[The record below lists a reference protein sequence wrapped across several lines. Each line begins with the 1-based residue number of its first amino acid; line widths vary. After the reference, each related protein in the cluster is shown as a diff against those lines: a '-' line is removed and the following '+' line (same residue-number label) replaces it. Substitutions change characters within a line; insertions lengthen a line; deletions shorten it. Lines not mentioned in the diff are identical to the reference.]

1 MSKFEENFQK
11 IAKELEA
18 LDKTFVIKGMPKEY
32 EGIWTPNNEIRL
44 WSIPRQSAEILR
56 LLVLIKQ
63 PKLILE
69 LGTSAGYSTIWLA
82 SGARHYGGKVYTIEL
97 AKPKIEIAKKYFK
110 KAGIA
115 KHIKKIE
122 GKISDVLRDWDK
134 KIDFVFLDADK
145 ENYLSYIKQ
154 LEPFLNNNAVIVA
167 DNASDYKDFM
177 KDYLIY
183 VITSDKYHSYLL
195 NIDHGLMVSVKLS

>member
-11 IAKELEA
+11 IVEELEA
-18 LDKTFVIKGMPKEY
+18 LDKTFVIKGSPKEY
-32 EGIWTPNNEIRL
+32 EKIWVPNNEIRL
-44 WSIPRQSAEILR
+44 WSIPRQSAEILKS
-56 LLVLIKQ
+56 LVLIKQ

-97 AKPKIEIAKKYFK
+97 TKPKIEIAKKYFQ
-110 KAGIA
+110 KAGVAENIEQL
-115 KHIKKIE
+115 E
-122 GKISDVLRDWDK
+122 GKIFDILSNWDK

-145 ENYLSYIKQ
+145 GNYISYIKQ
-154 LEPFLNNNAVIVA
+154 LEPSLSNNAVIVA
-167 DNASDYKDFM
+167 DNASDYRDLM

-183 VITSDKYHSYLL
+183 VTTSGKYHSYLL
-195 NIDHGLMVSVKLS
+195 NIDHGLMISVKLS

>member
-11 IAKELEA
+11 IAKELEV
-18 LDKTFVIKGMPKEY
+18 LDKTFVIKGIPKEY
-32 EGIWTPNNEIRL
+32 EGIWTPNNEVRL

-56 LLVLIKQ
+56 LLVSIKQ

-82 SGARHYGGKVYTIEL
+82 SAARHYGGKVYTIEL
-97 AKPKIEIAKKYFK
+97 TMPKIEMAKKYFQ
-110 KAGIA
+110 KAGVA
-115 KHIKKIE
+115 ENIE
-122 GKISDVLRDWDK
+122 QLEGRISDILSNWDK

-154 LEPFLNNNAVIVA
+154 FEPFLNNNAVIVA

-183 VITSDKYHSYLL
+183 IATSGKYYNYLL
-195 NIDHGLMVSVKLS
+195 DIDHGLMISVKLS